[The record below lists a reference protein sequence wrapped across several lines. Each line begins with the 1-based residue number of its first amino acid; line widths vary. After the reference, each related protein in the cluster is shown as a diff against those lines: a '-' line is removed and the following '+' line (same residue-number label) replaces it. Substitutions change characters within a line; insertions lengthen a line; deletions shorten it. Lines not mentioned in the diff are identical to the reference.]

1 MIGPPGFD
9 RRLAGELLAEHRGG
23 ALAQAFAWPETD
35 AHQHRRSAWNQQQHS
50 ALVVALRN
58 ICPMPQVSAVTR
70 MGNMLIDSRA
80 T

>member
-1 MIGPPGFD
+1 M
-9 RRLAGELLAEHRGG
+9 REKTAR
-23 ALAQAFAWPETD
+23 
-35 AHQHRRSAWNQQQHS
+35 
-50 ALVVALRN
+50 VVSLRN